1 MTIKIKMR
9 IYKSE
14 FKPLLIHF
22 AQSLNYFAKHKC
34 RILCNLEKYIIPCIM
49 HLHTFP
55 GMFQGLS
62 IKTLTNE
69 MLFLDRDL
77 HWEQTDQ
84 TLEGKMKCSQIN
96 NLPIE
101 CRQVR

>member
-1 MTIKIKMR
+1 
-9 IYKSE
+9 
-14 FKPLLIHF
+14 
-22 AQSLNYFAKHKC
+22 
-34 RILCNLEKYIIPCIM
+34 M

-62 IKTLTNE
+62 IKMLTNE

-84 TLEGKMKCSQIN
+84 TL
-96 NLPIE
+96 
-101 CRQVR
+101 